1 VMKTAVFTQLLKK
14 MSKTDIDLV
23 ILS

>member
-1 VMKTAVFTQLLKK
+1 MKTAVFTQLLKK